1 MYRVLVL
8 KCSCIDA
15 VIKSNRNTVDDESM
29 DVADSLGGHNR
40 KLLVV
45 EAVNGRE
52 RVVHEFD
59 DGMGLG
65 GINLEERRAFAP

>member
-1 MYRVLVL
+1 
-8 KCSCIDA
+8 
-15 VIKSNRNTVDDESM
+15 M
-29 DVADSLGGHNR
+29 DVADSLGGHNW

-52 RVVHEFD
+52 RVFHLLV

-65 GINLEERRAFAP
+65 GINLEERHAFAP